1 MKILMRRYLSGTAYS
16 SLTIDENLL
25 KDVNTELAHNYVIAN
40 NLSEAPQIESVE
52 KLEQIFKEYQ
62 YQYQYDDE
70 CANNY
75 NILCKCY
82 NKEDGTLRENTC
94 YESLYDVVYEFI
106 TDYLFDEPFE
116 LDKYETIDYNFEIE
130 ESNKLI
136 FL

>member
-1 MKILMRRYLSGTAYS
+1 MKIWLHRHLSGTAHS
-16 SLTIDENLL
+16 SLEINEELL
-25 KDVNTELAHNYVIAN
+25 NDVNKDLVNNYVIAN

-62 YQYQYDDE
+62 YQYNDDYT
-70 CANNY
+70 NNY

-82 NKEDGTLRENTC
+82 IKEDGTLRENIC
-94 YESLYDVVYEFI
+94 YESLYDVVYELI

-116 LDKYETIDYNFEIE
+116 LGKYETIDYDFEIE
-130 ESNKLI
+130 ENNKLI

>member
-1 MKILMRRYLSGTAYS
+1 MKIWLHRHLSGTAHS
-16 SLTIDENLL
+16 SLEINEELL
-25 KDVNTELAHNYVIAN
+25 NDVNKDLANSYVIAN
-40 NLSEAPQIESVE
+40 NLSEAPQIDSVE

-62 YQYQYDDE
+62 YQYNDDYT
-70 CANNY
+70 NNY

-82 NKEDGTLRENTC
+82 IKEDRTLRENIC

-116 LDKYETIDYNFEIE
+116 LGKYETIDYDFEIE
-130 ESNKLI
+130 ENNKLI

>member
-1 MKILMRRYLSGTAYS
+1 MKIWLHRHLSGTAHS
-16 SLTIDENLL
+16 SLEIDEELL
-25 KDVNTELAHNYVIAN
+25 NDVNKDLANSYVIAD
-40 NLSEAPQIESVE
+40 NLSEAPQIDSVE

-62 YQYQYDDE
+62 YKYNDDYT
-70 CANNY
+70 NNY

-82 NKEDGTLRENTC
+82 IKEDGTLRENIC

-116 LDKYETIDYNFEIE
+116 LGKYETIDYDFEIE
-130 ESNKLI
+130 ENNKLI

>member
-1 MKILMRRYLSGTAYS
+1 MKIWLHRHLSGTAHS
-16 SLTIDENLL
+16 SLEIDEELL
-25 KDVNTELAHNYVIAN
+25 NDVNKYLANSYVIAN

-52 KLEQIFKEYQ
+52 KLEQILKEYQ
-62 YQYQYDDE
+62 YQYNDE

-82 NKEDGTLRENTC
+82 IKEDGTLKENIC
-94 YESLYDVVYEFI
+94 YESLYFVVYELI

-116 LDKYETIDYNFEIE
+116 LDKYETIDYDFEIE
-130 ESNKLI
+130 ENNKLI

>member
-1 MKILMRRYLSGTAYS
+1 MKIWLHRHLSGTAHS
-16 SLTIDENLL
+16 SLEINEELL
-25 KDVNTELAHNYVIAN
+25 NDVNKDLANSYVIAN
-40 NLSEAPQIESVE
+40 NLSEAPQIDSVE

-62 YQYQYDDE
+62 YQYNDDYT
-70 CANNY
+70 NNY

-82 NKEDGTLRENTC
+82 IKEDGTLRENIN

-116 LDKYETIDYNFEIE
+116 LGKYENIDYDFEIE
-130 ESNKLI
+130 ENNKLI

>member
-1 MKILMRRYLSGTAYS
+1 MKIWLHRHLSGTAHS
-16 SLTIDENLL
+16 SLEIDEELL
-25 KDVNTELAHNYVIAN
+25 NDVNKVLANSYVIAN

-62 YQYQYDDE
+62 YQYDDE
-70 CANNY
+70 YTNNY

-82 NKEDGTLRENTC
+82 IKEDGTLEESIH
-94 YESLYDVVYEFI
+94 YESLYFVVYELI

-130 ESNKLI
+130 ENNKLI

>member
-1 MKILMRRYLSGTAYS
+1 MKILMHRHLSGTAHS
-16 SLTIDENLL
+16 SLEINEELL
-25 KDVNTELAHNYVIAN
+25 NDVNKDLANNYVIAN
-40 NLSEAPQIESVE
+40 NLSEAPRIESVE

-75 NILCKCY
+75 NILCKRHI
-82 NKEDGTLRENTC
+82 KEDGTLRENPR
-94 YESLYDVVYEFI
+94 YELLYDVVYEFI

-116 LDKYETIDYNFEIE
+116 LGKYETIDYNFEIE

>member
-1 MKILMRRYLSGTAYS
+1 MKIWLHRHLSGTAHS
-16 SLTIDENLL
+16 SLEIDEELL
-25 KDVNTELAHNYVIAN
+25 NDVNKDLANSYVIAN
-40 NLSEAPQIESVE
+40 NLSEAPQIDSVE

-62 YQYQYDDE
+62 YQYNDDYT
-70 CANNY
+70 NNY

-82 NKEDGTLRENTC
+82 IKEDGTLRENIC

-116 LDKYETIDYNFEIE
+116 LGKYEIIDYNFEIE

>member
-1 MKILMRRYLSGTAYS
+1 MKIWMHRYLNGTAHS
-16 SLTIDENLL
+16 SLEIDEELL
-25 KDVNTELAHNYVIAN
+25 NDVNKDLANSYVIAD
-40 NLSEAPQIESVE
+40 NLSEAPRIESVE

-62 YQYQYDDE
+62 YQYNDE

-82 NKEDGTLRENTC
+82 IKEDGTLRENIC
-94 YESLYDVVYEFI
+94 YESLYFVVYELI

-116 LDKYETIDYNFEIE
+116 LDKYETIDYDFEIE
-130 ESNKLI
+130 ENNKLI

>member
-1 MKILMRRYLSGTAYS
+1 MKIWMHRYLNGTAYS
-16 SLTIDENLL
+16 SLTIDEELL
-25 KDVNTELAHNYVIAN
+25 NDVNKGLANNYIIAN

-62 YQYQYDDE
+62 YKYDDE

-75 NILCKCY
+75 NILCKRY
-82 NKEDGTLRENTC
+82 IKEDGTLRENIC

-116 LDKYETIDYNFEIE
+116 LDKYETIDYDFEIE
-130 ESNKLI
+130 E
-136 FL
+136 

>member
-1 MKILMRRYLSGTAYS
+1 MKIWMHRYLNGTAHS
-16 SLTIDENLL
+16 FLEINEELL
-25 KDVNTELAHNYVIAN
+25 NDVNKDLTNNYVIAN

-62 YQYQYDDE
+62 YQYKYNDE
-70 CANNY
+70 CPNNY
-75 NILCKCY
+75 NILCKRFI
-82 NKEDGTLRENTC
+82 KEDGTLRENIN

-130 ESNKLI
+130 ENNKLI

>member
-1 MKILMRRYLSGTAYS
+1 MKIWLHRYLNGTAHN
-16 SLTIDENLL
+16 SLTIDEELL
-25 KDVNTELAHNYVIAN
+25 NDVNKDLANSYVIAN

-62 YQYQYDDE
+62 YQYKYNDE

-82 NKEDGTLRENTC
+82 IKEDGTLRENIC

-106 TDYLFDEPFE
+106 RDYLLDEPFE

>member
-1 MKILMRRYLSGTAYS
+1 MKILMRRHLSGTAYS
-16 SLTIDENLL
+16 SLEIDEELL
-25 KDVNTELAHNYVIAN
+25 NDVNKDLANSYVIAN

-62 YQYQYDDE
+62 YRYQYNDE

-82 NKEDGTLRENTC
+82 IKEDGTLRENMN

-116 LDKYETIDYNFEIE
+116 LGKYETIDYNFEIE

>member
-1 MKILMRRYLSGTAYS
+1 MKIWLHRHLSGTAHS
-16 SLTIDENLL
+16 SLEINEELL
-25 KDVNTELAHNYVIAN
+25 NDVNKYLANSYVIAN
-40 NLSEAPQIESVE
+40 NLSEAPRIESVE

-62 YQYQYDDE
+62 YQYNDE

-82 NKEDGTLRENTC
+82 IKEDGTLKENIC
-94 YESLYDVVYEFI
+94 YESLYFVVYELI

-116 LDKYETIDYNFEIE
+116 LDKYETIDYDFEIE
-130 ESNKLI
+130 ENNKLI

>member
-1 MKILMRRYLSGTAYS
+1 MKIWLHRHLSGTAHS
-16 SLTIDENLL
+16 SLEIDEGLL
-25 KDVNTELAHNYVIAN
+25 NDVNKYLANSYVIAN

-62 YQYQYDDE
+62 YQYNDE
-70 CANNY
+70 YTNNY

-82 NKEDGTLRENTC
+82 IKEDGTLKENIC
-94 YESLYDVVYEFI
+94 YESLYFVVYELI

-116 LDKYETIDYNFEIE
+116 LGKYETIDYDFEVE
-130 ESNKLI
+130 ENNKLI

>member
-16 SLTIDENLL
+16 SLEINEELL
-25 KDVNTELAHNYVIAN
+25 NDVNKYLANSYVIAN

-62 YQYQYDDE
+62 YKYDDD
-70 CANNY
+70 CTNNY
-75 NILCKCY
+75 NILCKSFI
-82 NKEDGTLRENTC
+82 KEDGTLRENIN

-106 TDYLFDEPFE
+106 TDYLFDELFE
-116 LDKYETIDYNFEIE
+116 LDKYETIDYDFEIE
-130 ESNKLI
+130 ENNKLI